1 MYVYS
6 NLFAISG
13 ILVIF
18 YCLPYFTWFYS
29 WLLLFWHFWDVLFVI
44 VLFVFVLFVISGI
57 SFVVCCYSWL
67 SVFFLCLFSL
77 FQCIFF
83 KVIVIFRWY
92 GLYIIYNVW
101 WYVHWEIFAIL
112 IIICVGYL
120 TFVGCY
126 FIYHRLFAIH
136 GMFIQ
141 RFCFCLPFFRC
152 YLW

>member
-1 MYVYS
+1 MLFMVYSPFYNSVYS

-44 VLFVFVLFVISGI
+44 VLFVFVLFVISGM

-67 SVFFLCLFSL
+67 SVFFCLFSL

-83 KVIVIFRWY
+83 QGYCHFWM
-92 GLYIIYNVW
+92 
-101 WYVHWEIFAIL
+101 IL
-112 IIICVGYL
+112 IVDYLQYLMIFIIGCSLGNVCHFNYYL
-120 TFVGCY
+120 C
-126 FIYHRLFAIH
+126 RLFDIRE
-136 GMFIQ
+136 MLFYIS
-141 RFCFCLPFFRC
+141 
-152 YLW
+152 